1 MRNDSKIF
9 VSNLQKMMSER
20 GLNASSLAKI
30 ADISQASLSRILGGE
45 GNPSLETISSLASA
59 LGVEPYQFL
68 KDGDAEAPLANQIEA
83 VKIYL
88 AKQFEILGR
97 KDMDLALA
105 NEARAIAEQALN
117 KTPQPLRQAW
127 EVASKEQRVEVYKI
141 LTGLPDIESLIAET
155 EAQLDGSS
163 GFGLSAENPQ
173 NKQNNQPLPAKLISA
188 FETAEPWLREQM
200 AEAALE
206 LYRSGG
212 RNLDGPTDADLND
225 ILLEAD
231 FLIAEHERGG
241 SQPLGSKKTRR

>member
-1 MRNDSKIF
+1 MDLKKIGDNIQRLRKLSGLSQ
-9 VSNLQKMMSER
+9 VGLSER
-20 GLNASSLAKI
+20 AKMGKSTLQRFEEGTGNPTVENLYKLAESLGCSI
-30 ADISQASLSRILGGE
+30 ADFFEMTPDGRIS
-45 GNPSLETISSLASA
+45 T
-59 LGVEPYQFL
+59 
-68 KDGDAEAPLANQIEA
+68 ANELEA

-173 NKQNNQPLPAKLISA
+173 NKKNNQPLPVEIISA
-188 FETAEPWLREQM
+188 FETAEPALRKRMIAGALAVFDQ
-200 AEAALE
+200 AEKAAA
-206 LYRSGG
+206 Y
-212 RNLDGPTDADLND
+212 PTDADLND
-225 ILLEAD
+225 ALLEAD
-231 FLIAEHERGG
+231 LLIAEHERVG